1 MDPTQ
6 LTVDLPI
13 EGELASLDGAT
24 RWLNSQP
31 LSTESLRG
39 KVVLVDFWTYTC
51 INWLRTLSYI
61 RAWAETYEQHGLVV
75 IGVHTP
81 EFPFEEDVDNVREAV
96 KEMAVEYPVALDS
109 DYGIWR
115 AFDNHYWPAAYVAD
129 AEGRIRHHRFGEG
142 GYDELERIIQRLLG
156 VDGDLVSVS
165 PHGFEA
171 QADWA
176 NLGSPETYL
185 GYEQAQN
192 FASPAGAS
200 PGEGHSYVAPDRLK
214 LNHWA
219 LAGDWTLE
227 KRASVLNQADGRIS
241 LRFHARDVH
250 LVMGPPERGTSV
262 PFRVLLDGDTPGSAH
277 GVDID
282 EDGHGAVAQQRLH
295 QLIRQE
301 GPIDDRTFEI
311 TFLAPGVEAYAFTF
325 G

>member
-6 LTVDLPI
+6 LTVGLPI

-24 RWLNSQP
+24 GWLNSQP
-31 LSTESLRG
+31 LSTADLKG
-39 KVVLVDFWTYTC
+39 KVILVDFWTYTC

>member
-24 RWLNSQP
+24 GWLNSQP

-61 RAWAETYEQHGLVV
+61 RTWAETYEQHGLVV

-250 LVMGPPERGTSV
+250 LVMGPLERGTSV
-262 PFRVLLDGDTPGSAH
+262 RFRVLLDGDTPGSAH